1 MSAENAEK
9 TKNKEEEIP
18 TPDERIIANLYTASE
33 LLVRMTSAAEKTFKV
48 QTEELKI
55 MEEVKGIIEEFG
67 RSAEKLKE
75 IKSVIEYMDTLS
87 KAVTAQQGNIDA
99 LITAL
104 GKFAEDHRQLKEII
118 KNRLGSDFKI
128 GKKTSGDSGP
138 TANQDAIVAYYSAAA
153 STATFVAMIYLFFF
167 GG

>member
-1 MSAENAEK
+1 
-9 TKNKEEEIP
+9 
-18 TPDERIIANLYTASE
+18 
-33 LLVRMTSAAEKTFKV
+33 MTSAAEKTFKV

-128 GKKTSGDSGP
+128 GKKDSGGSRP

-153 STATFVAMIYLFFF
+153 STATFVAMIYLFFI